1 MISNKSGKSRPN
13 SLFNIFHLNIQCLK
27 NKVIDLNV
35 FLIDSN
41 IDILCIN
48 EHWLVEDEVEY
59 ITLEGYYLA
68 SNFSRKSNIHGGV
81 AIFCKNIYNCSTI
94 TQINKL
100 SVELHCELTGVVC
113 DKFIIITTYRSPS
126 LGDFD
131 IFLQTLANVL
141 NFISQKNKNVIFTGD
156 FNVHFNNPDKHVH
169 AIINIFSSFGF
180 IACNTSPTRLENCL
194 DNIFINFS
202 FDNCKLHIL
211 DPKLSDH
218 AGINLSVNNC
228 RPPQLSKKISYRP
241 ISDIGLFHMNS
252 YLQQIDW
259 RFIDDP
265 SFDIDTKSNSFLDTI
280 IFALDKYFPVK
291 SKILNN
297 NKINL
302 NWYTNDLRQMRES
315 LHLLLDVY
323 KKSPSNDLKELIK
336 HKKRTYR
343 NELIRAKK
351 TANDNYIHQNKN
363 QQKAMWH
370 LININK
376 SSSVN
381 QSDMISP
388 DDFNN
393 YFGNIAENLIN
404 SLPSTNDNLEI
415 DFINSVGTNS
425 DKEFTFSEVTYIQVL
440 DIIDNLKKTKSND
453 AYDINI
459 KILNCIKYI
468 ILIPLTNLINQCI
481 RNNVFPKFL
490 KCSKV
495 LPLFKSNCMDNPAN
509 YRPISIVPIFA
520 KIFEVVL
527 KIQITTYF
535 ENSNLFTSCQY
546 GFRAKL
552 STTGAINSLINLV
565 NKGFE
570 ANEFVHVQ
578 FLDLSKAFDCV
589 PHDNLLSKLKCYNFS
604 ASSQKLIMSYLTDR
618 TQFVYFNNANSRLTD
633 IKFGVPQGSVLGPIL
648 FLIYVNDLPNSTPS
662 ANFTLFADDTSLTHS
677 HSDFNMLLTEAQNSL
692 LSAQNWF
699 TNNKLVL
706 NKDKTETMVFS
717 LRQHSELDN
726 SHSVKFLG
734 VLLDSKLTW
743 EEHTV
748 SVCKNISRK
757 IFLLRNLRNCLSH
770 STLKIAYH
778 ALIQSSLS
786 YALLVWGHSAHAST
800 VFSMQRKAVRV
811 IAGLQ
816 YRDDCR
822 AAFKNFNILT
832 LPCAYIF
839 QCLMHIK
846 VNIDKYITNES
857 LHSYSTRNKDKI
869 HPDYLR
875 LSRTRNGTSYYA
887 TKFFNALPSVVQV
900 LERERFKSVIKR
912 LLIDHAFYDFE
923 EFLST
928 DFSKLTL

>member
-1 MISNKSGKSRPN
+1 
-13 SLFNIFHLNIQCLK
+13 
-27 NKVIDLNV
+27 
-35 FLIDSN
+35 
-41 IDILCIN
+41 
-48 EHWLVEDEVEY
+48 
-59 ITLEGYYLA
+59 
-68 SNFSRKSNIHGGV
+68 
-81 AIFCKNIYNCSTI
+81 
-94 TQINKL
+94 
-100 SVELHCELTGVVC
+100 
-113 DKFIIITTYRSPS
+113 
-126 LGDFD
+126 
-131 IFLQTLANVL
+131 
-141 NFISQKNKNVIFTGD
+141 
-156 FNVHFNNPDKHVH
+156 
-169 AIINIFSSFGF
+169 
-180 IACNTSPTRLENCL
+180 
-194 DNIFINFS
+194 
-202 FDNCKLHIL
+202 
-211 DPKLSDH
+211 
-218 AGINLSVNNC
+218 
-228 RPPQLSKKISYRP
+228 
-241 ISDIGLFHMNS
+241 
-252 YLQQIDW
+252 
-259 RFIDDP
+259 
-265 SFDIDTKSNSFLDTI
+265 
-280 IFALDKYFPVK
+280 
-291 SKILNN
+291 
-297 NKINL
+297 
-302 NWYTNDLRQMRES
+302 MRES

>member
-1 MISNKSGKSRPN
+1 MISNKSGKSSPN

-228 RPPQLSKKISYRP
+228 RPPQLSKKISYRS

>member
-1 MISNKSGKSRPN
+1 MISNKSVKSSPN

>member
-1 MISNKSGKSRPN
+1 MISDKSGKSSPN

-48 EHWLVEDEVEY
+48 EHWLVEDEVEC

-194 DNIFINFS
+194 DNIFVNFS

-265 SFDIDTKSNSFLDTI
+265 SFDIDTKSNYFLDTI
-280 IFALDKYFPVK
+280 VFALDKYFPVK

-297 NKINL
+297 NKIKL

-415 DFINSVGTNS
+415 DIINSVGTNS
-425 DKEFTFSEVTYIQVL
+425 DKEFAFSEVTYIQVL

-604 ASSQKLIMSYLTDR
+604 ASSQKLIRSYLTDR

-677 HSDFNMLLTEAQNSL
+677 HSDFNMLLTEAQISL

-734 VLLDSKLTW
+734 VLLDNKLTW

-770 STLKIAYH
+770 TTLKIAYH

-875 LSRTRNGTSYYA
+875 LSRTRNGTSYHA

-912 LLIDHAFYDFE
+912 LLIEHAFYDFE

>member
-1 MISNKSGKSRPN
+1 MISNKSGKSSPN

-68 SNFSRKSNIHGGV
+68 SNFSRKTNIHGGV

-194 DNIFINFS
+194 DNVFINFS